1 VSASRLT
8 MRMPRFTASRT
19 KLPPMNPAPPVTSQ
33 VVMTM
38 PRRKRLGGKRA
49 SERDV
54 VVREIVGRRRLRRG
68 CLASRRGRRAT
79 AAVFLALR
87 SRCTVAATT
96 ALAAAAEHL
105 HLVGDDV
112 GGVVLD
118 AVLLV
123 GTVFEPALEV

>member
-1 VSASRLT
+1 
-8 MRMPRFTASRT
+8 MPRPTASRT

-33 VVMTM
+33 VVMAT
-38 PRRKRLGGKRA
+38 PRRTRSGRQA

-54 VVREIVGRRRLRRG
+54 VVREIIGRRGLRSGRL
-68 CLASRRGRRAT
+68 ATRRGRS
-79 AAVFLALR
+79 AAVLLALR
-87 SRCTVAATT
+87 SRCAVPAAFT
-96 ALAAAAEHL
+96 AAAEHL

-123 GTVFEPALEV
+123 GAVFDAALDVDRAPLAQV